1 MTETSA
7 EPLQVIGSD
16 DENEGI
22 EYDWIRC
29 TRCFKLRKLPISELI
44 WNESTWT
51 CDNNT
56 WDIAHLGCLTPQED
70 DEPDFSVSSHE
81 SRGIRF
87 RQREGQRENEALRI
101 ALQASK
107 SAGTDKPKASKK
119 TRKRSIAYSASDE
132 FLSDEDELLPV
143 SKRLRSNTSTPN
155 TPGVQFIPST
165 VQPLTSPAAS
175 PSAQTAIENINEK
188 FIAKKISRNFKTF
201 LKNVSAMSNLEL
213 HKSPEE
219 FEENDLA
226 DMQMPNLIEQY
237 QKKEQAKIASINKEL
252 EHLRAENK
260 QNKQV
265 ITNLRTMM
273 KRFLLA
279 YQENGDHFDNI
290 DINHTDGEDID
301 NIFLLFIDEEI
312 QLLKQPEIDTN
323 K

>member
-1 MTETSA
+1 M
-7 EPLQVIGSD
+7 
-16 DENEGI
+16 
-22 EYDWIRC
+22 
-29 TRCFKLRKLPISELI
+29 
-44 WNESTWT
+44 
-51 CDNNT
+51 
-56 WDIAHLGCLTPQED
+56 
-70 DEPDFSVSSHE
+70 
-81 SRGIRF
+81 
-87 RQREGQRENEALRI
+87 
-101 ALQASK
+101 
-107 SAGTDKPKASKK
+107 
-119 TRKRSIAYSASDE
+119 
-132 FLSDEDELLPV
+132 
-143 SKRLRSNTSTPN
+143 
-155 TPGVQFIPST
+155 
-165 VQPLTSPAAS
+165 
-175 PSAQTAIENINEK
+175 
-188 FIAKKISRNFKTF
+188 AKKISRNFKTL